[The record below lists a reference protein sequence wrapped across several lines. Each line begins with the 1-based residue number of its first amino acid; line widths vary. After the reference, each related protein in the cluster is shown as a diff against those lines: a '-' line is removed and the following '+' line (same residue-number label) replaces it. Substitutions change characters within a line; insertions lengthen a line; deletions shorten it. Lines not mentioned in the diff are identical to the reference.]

1 MALHI
6 PTGSLQTCSGL
17 ELVPTSPLADDVTT
31 APSGL
36 VEGNVLL
43 NALDILTGQSTCC
56 FS

>member
-31 APSGL
+31 APSGPVL
-36 VEGNVLL
+36 GNVLL

-56 FS
+56 F